1 MCSSAS
7 SRPFTKADE
16 GANLKVNLRPQTVSV
31 DGRIRHVGWDGDWPE
46 SCTGTI
52 EQVTDGEVMMQG
64 GRSIP
69 NGIPH
74 PIEWYPDPLQH
85 LAAPHEMAV
94 LPSVTE
100 SKHAEIAKHA
110 RPSRPIWK

>member
-16 GANLKVNLRPQTVSV
+16 GAKVNIRPQTVSV

-85 LAAPHEMAV
+85 LAAPHEMSV